1 MWPSFN
7 PAIASS
13 TEALTLFIGFPSGDS
28 AGETITKTWPNGLS
42 FRAIA
47 DQDDAD
53 CLGDYVLNLY
63 FAPRSAKAPIPDDAA
78 INAVGAFL
86 MKEGFCT
93 STDDTHVFSP
103 GPQAAWL
110 FTQDAHD
117 DLLPAELT
125 FDELRIEH
133 RRRAV
138 FLPERQPADA
148 FPDAQC
154 KTCGDGIDLDALS
167 LAFDKLGYFPV
178 DRFEYT
184 CPSCRMQL
192 ALRDI
197 DFGQTTAIARF
208 WLFVEGAGTRRI
220 KSNVLDAL
228 AQLLKLPLVIVSE
241 VPEEKVE
248 DWVPAQR
255 LRRR

>member
-1 MWPSFN
+1 M
-7 PAIASS
+7 
-13 TEALTLFIGFPSGDS
+13 
-28 AGETITKTWPNGLS
+28 
-42 FRAIA
+42 
-47 DQDDAD
+47 
-53 CLGDYVLNLY
+53 LNLY
-63 FAPRSAKAPIPDDAA
+63 FAPRCVKAPVPDDAT
-78 INAVGAFL
+78 INVAVAFL
-86 MKEGFCT
+86 IKEGFCT
-93 STDDTHVFSP
+93 STDDPNVLSP

-138 FLPERQPADA
+138 FLPERQPAAA
-148 FPDAQC
+148 FSDAQC
-154 KTCGDGIDLDALS
+154 KTCGDEIDLDALS
-167 LAFDKLGYFPV
+167 LSFDKLGYFPV

-192 ALRDI
+192 TLRDI

-220 KSNVLDAL
+220 KSSVLDAL

-248 DWVPAQR
+248 DWVPARQ
-255 LRRR
+255 LDRR